1 MGFYADDARHLS
13 LAWWQENVAP
23 TLTDETLAPVKL
35 AASNDFAGYREGF
48 KTYDNWWDC
57 AREHAKAA
65 GFKLIED

>member
-13 LAWWQENVAP
+13 LNWWQENVAP

-35 AASNDFAGYREGF
+35 AALEDFAGYRERF
-48 KTYDNWWDC
+48 KNFDSWLEC

-65 GFKLIED
+65 GFELVEE